1 MSKSFPT
8 TPTNAQA
15 PEKRYRKPLDALSH
29 AIELANAAS
38 MDLGALWFFEPRAW
52 AWMFRQDPDGART
65 QAREAVEKLKG
76 TQFYV
81 PGGLGITLSKYGEAR
96 HIREMLLRIARAASG
111 VQRQTEVRKRN
122 APEVPAMPKSAAGT
136 GVSVNTTGSCR
147 AAGASGPARAG
158 TGVTVNT
165 ARRRTVEIPLPF
177 VHSLPVV
184 RVGTDGQITV
194 REQRVLKYKP
204 MLDALGGLDAR
215 RIRQCPQCRAIFWAC
230 KSDKL
235 VCSPACRARKFR
247 RANPDKH
254 NMAQYRYEQA
264 HPDRKKRLEHKQQKP
279 QKPVTAAKTIRGSS
293 IRTPRLPGSK
303 RKRVSA

>member
-1 MSKSFPT
+1 
-8 TPTNAQA
+8 
-15 PEKRYRKPLDALSH
+15 
-29 AIELANAAS
+29 

-122 APEVPAMPKSAAGT
+122 ALEVPAMPKSAAGT
-136 GVSVNTTGSCR
+136 GVPVNTT
-147 AAGASGPARAG
+147 
-158 TGVTVNT
+158 
-165 ARRRTVEIPLPF
+165 RRRTVEIPLPF

-247 RANPDKH
+247 RASPDKH

-264 HPDRKKRLEHKQQKP
+264 HPDRKKRLEHKQQEP